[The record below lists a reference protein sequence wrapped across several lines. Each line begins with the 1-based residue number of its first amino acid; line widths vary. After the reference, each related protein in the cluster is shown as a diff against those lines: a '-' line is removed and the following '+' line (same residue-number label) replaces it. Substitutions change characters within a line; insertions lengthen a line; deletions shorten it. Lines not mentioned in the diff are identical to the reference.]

1 MLFDEVDPVRRRLAR
16 GFRCKRY
23 REFEAPRSRFAENE
37 KMLARL
43 RRKRGPYF
51 FDGALLSE
59 NMLLLGRLDHCRRF
73 GFFRTGA
80 ISDAGNICQ
89 TICEPAGHERYHV
102 GL

>member
-1 MLFDEVDPVRRRLAR
+1 MLFDEVDPVRRWLAR
-16 GFRCKRY
+16 GFRCKPY
-23 REFEAPRSRFAENE
+23 REFEAPRSWFAKNE
-37 KMLARL
+37 KMLTRL

-59 NMLLLGRLDHCRRF
+59 NVLLLGGLDRGRRL
-73 GFFRTGA
+73 GFFRP

-89 TICEPAGHERYHV
+89 TICEPAGHERYHI